1 MSHILL
7 NQKIANAV
15 GVEVAIPRTV
25 HGIKFNSHQNDKTPQ
40 KAGFV

>member
-15 GVEVAIPRTV
+15 GVEVAIPPHSTWDQ
-25 HGIKFNSHQNDKTPQ
+25 I
-40 KAGFV
+40 